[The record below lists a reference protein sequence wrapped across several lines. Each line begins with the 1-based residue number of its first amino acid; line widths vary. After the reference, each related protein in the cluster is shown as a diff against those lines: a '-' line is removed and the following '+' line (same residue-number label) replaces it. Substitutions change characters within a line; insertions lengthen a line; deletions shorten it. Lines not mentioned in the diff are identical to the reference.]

1 MNTFSQ
7 GAAMR
12 TLTLCT
18 AGLVLS
24 LMISGCSRSTR
35 SGDSD
40 PVTST
45 TARSPES
52 GTSSR
57 EMRNAAIEMLLAM
70 STHERPEIRANAL
83 EALRDQD
90 TEIESVVALGLLDEN
105 EGVRSVAAM
114 IVGQEKLRAL
124 EPTLR
129 SMADSQSSYVK
140 LSVLFALH
148 ALDRSTDISPISE
161 ALLSENDVRVS
172 SHAAFVIGELGNP
185 SAIPMLKQASQMRY
199 NRVTPIER
207 RLFRLQ
213 VAEALVK
220 LGDEQGIDAI
230 RAALYPA
237 RPEELE
243 ATALAVQIIGEVG
256 DRASADQLIYMADEE
271 TGLPMPAEVRLAIA
285 GALAKIGYR
294 SGGFIADQYAQNDLD
309 VIRAQSASV
318 YGDTLLG
325 EHLPKLGDLMGDE
338 SPIVRVAAAGAV
350 LKITQR

>member
-1 MNTFSQ
+1 
-7 GAAMR
+7 MR
-12 TLTLCT
+12 TISLLLT
-18 AGLVLS
+18 GLLLS
-24 LMISGCSRSTR
+24 LLIPGCASG
-35 SGDSD
+35 SGSD
-40 PVTST
+40 RDEPMRPS
-45 TARSPES
+45 TARSPERGMS
-52 GTSSR
+52 AND
-57 EMRNAAIEMLLAM
+57 MRRAATEMLLAL

-83 EALRDQD
+83 EALRDQNA
-90 TEIESVVALGLLDEN
+90 EIESVVALGLLDDN

-114 IVGQEKLRAL
+114 IAGQERLRAL

-129 SMADSQSSYVK
+129 SMKEAQSPYVK
-140 LSVLFALH
+140 LSVLYALH
-148 ALDRSTDISPISE
+148 VMDSTTDISAISR
-161 ALLSENDVRVS
+161 ALLSEDDVRVS
-172 SHAAFVIGELGNP
+172 SQAAFVLGELGNP

-199 NRVTPIER
+199 ERVTPIER

-220 LGDEQGIDAI
+220 LGDSQGIDAI

-271 TGLPMPAEVRLAIA
+271 TGMPMPAEVRLAIA

-294 SGGFIADQYAQNDLD
+294 SGGFIADQYADNDLD

-318 YGDTLLG
+318 YGETKQG
-325 EHLPKLGDLMGDE
+325 EHLPKLGALMGDE
-338 SPIVRVAAAGAV
+338 SPMVRVAAAGAV
-350 LKITQR
+350 LKITDR

>member
-1 MNTFSQ
+1 
-7 GAAMR
+7 MR
-12 TLTLCT
+12 IVALLT
-18 AGLVLS
+18 AGLLVL
-24 LMISGCSRSTR
+24 LAICGCSSGSRSDR
-35 SGDSD
+35 SE
-40 PVTST
+40 PMTST
-45 TARSPES
+45 TARSPEAGMS
-52 GTSSR
+52 AAD
-57 EMRNAAIEMLLAM
+57 MRRAALEMLMAL

-90 TEIESVVALGLLDEN
+90 AEIESVVALGLLDDN

-114 IVGQEKLRAL
+114 IVGQEKLRTL

-129 SMADSQSSYVK
+129 SMQDAQSPYVQ

-148 ALDRSTDISPISE
+148 VLDGSTDISGVS
-161 ALLSENDVRVS
+161 ASLLAEDDVRVAS
-172 SHAAFVIGELGNP
+172 QAAFVLGELGNP
-185 SAIPMLKQASQMRY
+185 SAIPMLKQASQMRFE
-199 NRVTPIER
+199 RVTPIER

-220 LGDEQGIDAI
+220 LGDSQGIDAI

-271 TGLPMPAEVRLAIA
+271 TGMPMPAEVRLAIA

-294 SGGFIADQYAQNDLD
+294 SGGFIADQYADNELD
-309 VIRAQSASV
+309 VLRAQSASV
-318 YGDTLLG
+318 YGQTRQGD
-325 EHLPKLGDLMGDE
+325 HLPKLATLMGDE

-350 LKITQR
+350 LKITNR